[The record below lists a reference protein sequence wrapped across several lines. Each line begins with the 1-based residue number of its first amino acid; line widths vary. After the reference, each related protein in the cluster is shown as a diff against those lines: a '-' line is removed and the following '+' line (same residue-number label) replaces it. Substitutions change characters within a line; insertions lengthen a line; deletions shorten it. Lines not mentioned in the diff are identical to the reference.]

1 MKTQDLWNF
10 TTTWQ
15 QAQFEDIFE
24 CQHTKNSSWK
34 EGTLLV
40 LKADRNLFS
49 HMILVAEIRKVNMK
63 DVLAHPTHWAHLVRC
78 AASNVDG
85 SLRQTNKAALVCKAG
100 PVSPAEHIP
109 TPSASFIDEVSGHEP
124 GPKTEW
130 QQQNLCTTRLPSK
143 LLKDWIELQSTL
155 SNTITL

>member
-63 DVLAHPTHWAHLVRC
+63 DVLAHPTHWAHCHEHWQMLM
-78 AASNVDG
+78 
-85 SLRQTNKAALVCKAG
+85 G
-100 PVSPAEHIP
+100 PYE
-109 TPSASFIDEVSGHEP
+109 
-124 GPKTEW
+124 K
-130 QQQNLCTTRLPSK
+130 QTRLHLSARLHLCLLQNTYQLHLLPSSMRWAVMSLVQK
-143 LLKDWIELQSTL
+143 LNGNNKTFAPPDFHQSCWKIESSCSQHCPIL
-155 SNTITL
+155 